1 MDYLIAIFIVSEH
14 YHQSIMNFCL
24 KTLDKSKTSTC
35 EVTSEVP
42 NVNCHLKIIPL
53 SAAHKSKIIAH
64 GHLEQWM
71 FYCACSYITNAIC
84 NSL

>member
-1 MDYLIAIFIVSEH
+1 MDYLIAVFIVSEH

-24 KTLDKSKTSTC
+24 RTLDKSKTSMC

-53 SAAHKSKIIAH
+53 SAAHKSKIIVAFNSTWAFRTVDALL
-64 GHLEQWM
+64 HL
-71 FYCACSYITNAIC
+71 
-84 NSL
+84 